1 MFPNR
6 CIYWEKGLV
15 KVYMKDKS
23 SFSSQLRIGTFFNYE
38 AIGEYY
44 RPSGLYSLPKLVTRK
59 QKLLP
64 GHSFSAL
71 WISNFC

>member
-44 RPSGLYSLPKLVTRK
+44 RPSGLYPPTKVGHKKTKIVTWAFF
-59 QKLLP
+59 
-64 GHSFSAL
+64 FSSVD
-71 WISNFC
+71 I